1 MPPEDESDDP
11 DAFVPPLPAEDR
23 LWRHPSE
30 LAATTP
36 SATSAASRST
46 PRRGRAA
53 TLTAATLLVLALG
66 AFATTRALGQDPTT
80 LEAADATPREAAMA
94 ALGPAVARLSA
105 ERAGTPTSATAV
117 VYRADGYLL
126 TTEDAVADVIEPT
139 IALSDGRTLPATIV
153 GSDPVSGIA
162 VVKVDAT
169 DLDVADLGGEGA
181 VQAGAAALAV
191 GHADSES
198 VPSMGEGEITGTGW
212 QLASEDRTRHDLIRA
227 ALGASTDASGALL
240 CSETGTLLGLIL
252 PEEPGTA
259 LPPDPDPT
267 IAAETPATATA
278 TDTAT
283 TVVRSDSGRARYAV
297 PISRAVRVANE
308 LVTTGKAH
316 YAWLGVTGQDVD
328 DDASAPTGAQLT
340 DITGGGPADGVRLTP
355 GDVVIAIDEL
365 PVQSMSALASA
376 IRDRRPGEI
385 VDLAVVRG
393 TETFTVTVTLTERP

>member
-1 MPPEDESDDP
+1 MSPEDESDDP

-30 LAATTP
+30 LAATPP

-66 AFATTRALGQDPTT
+66 AFATTRALGQDPAT

-126 TTEDAVADVIEPT
+126 TTEDAVADVTEPT

-191 GHADSES
+191 GHADSEAM
-198 VPSMGEGEITGTGW
+198 PSMGEGEITGTGW
-212 QLASEDRTRHDLIRA
+212 QLASEDHTRHDLIRT

-267 IAAETPATATA
+267 IAAETPATAT
-278 TDTAT
+278 DTAT
-283 TVVRSDSGRARYAV
+283 TVVRSDPGRARYAV

-316 YAWLGVTGQDVD
+316 YAWLGVTGEDVD

-340 DITGGGPADGVRLTP
+340 DIAGGGPADGVRLTP
-355 GDVVIAIDEL
+355 GDVVIAIDQL
-365 PVQSMSALASA
+365 PVPSMSALASA
-376 IRDRRPGEI
+376 IRNRRPGEV
-385 VDLAVVRG
+385 VDLTVVRG
-393 TETFTVTVTLTERP
+393 TETFTVAVALAERP